1 EKLLV
6 LLVSLDGNVGA
17 SGHDGSRLSR
27 RQFVGTVVVSKLF
40 RIGLSR
46 GGIFVVAMCLAGD
59 DLPIAVALEPGVSDV
74 ITRLQILAEDRL
86 GLVGVVTEYGGVADN
101 PTLDVLDL
109 NRSGIPCRHRRDVGD
124 QFWFVEKASL
134 LVGEDAV
141 LCEIFFP
148 RRLIAGDDGVV
159 KLLCAMDQF
168 VLCDRNIRSAG
179 DGYGGEKCNE
189 REFHNTSLFHLHT
202 SAFSLTRS
210 LQPTTRP
217 CVSDVRC

>member
-40 RIGLSR
+40 RIGFSH

-74 ITRLQILAEDRL
+74 ITRLQVLAEDRL
-86 GLVGVVTEYGGVADN
+86 GLVSVVTEYGGVANN
-101 PTLDVLDL
+101 PALGVLDL
-109 NRSGIPCRHRRDVGD
+109 NRSGIPRRHRGDVGD
-124 QFWFVEKASL
+124 QFRFVEKASL

-141 LCEIFFP
+141 VGEVFFP
-148 RRLIAGDDGVV
+148 RRLIAGNDGVV
-159 KLLCAMDQF
+159 EFLSAMD
-168 VLCDRNIRSAG
+168 
-179 DGYGGEKCNE
+179 
-189 REFHNTSLFHLHT
+189 
-202 SAFSLTRS
+202 
-210 LQPTTRP
+210 
-217 CVSDVRC
+217 